1 MYPVKN
7 GSDEMS
13 VAYYILVVPGW
24 LKNMSFYAF
33 IGLIITIPIYYR
45 ARLHK
50 NATLTFELYQISI
63 KSKSENKILPFNSI
77 KEVWCNDIQ
86 KFSGD
91 PKLQIVL
98 RLNDRTQISF
108 FLKDYDYSDNFMAT
122 AIDNLK
128 TAKFSFYDME
138 SFTTHDED
146 D

>member
-1 MYPVKN
+1 MYPAKD
-7 GSDEMS
+7 GSQEMS
-13 VAYYILVVPGW
+13 IPYYVLVVPGW
-24 LKNMSFYAF
+24 VKNISLYAF
-33 IGLIITIPIYYR
+33 IGLVIIIPLYYH
-45 ARLHK
+45 AKLHE
-50 NATLTFELYQISI
+50 NANLIFDLYQISI

-98 RLNDRTQISF
+98 RQNNGPQTTF
-108 FLKDYDYSDNFMAT
+108 FLKDYDCSDSFMET

-128 TAKFSFYDME
+128 TAKFSFYDKE
-138 SFTTHDED
+138 SFATHDQD